1 MNKSVLTVLRH
12 SQWPIMFG
20 IAFSGAGLRATGRAF
35 RYIQPTLGN
44 TQWTGP
50 ACWPAQCLHSA
61 SKSSKSKWY
70 QEEFAKL
77 SFCRSGMGTSAC
89 EVSCNDE
96 SRWESKSRSHG
107 KRWAKRFERKQLE
120 VYVFLCLWILWRWTQ
135 HLPSTSKYYKYFF
148 VNRIY
153 ESFQSLQT
161 RLTNLPTKGDLWSF
175 CESPEESHHT
185 PANTS
190 CFSWRVTSLT
200 RLACRIIPGPCHTRF
215 FPPLDPDGG
224 EIMNWVRWRCE
235 LCTLGPPFGST

>member
-1 MNKSVLTVLRH
+1 MK
-12 SQWPIMFG
+12 
-20 IAFSGAGLRATGRAF
+20 ADEKAKAGRMAKGGRRGLKENNLKF
-35 RYIQPTLGN
+35 I
-44 TQWTGP
+44 
-50 ACWPAQCLHSA
+50 
-61 SKSSKSKWY
+61 
-70 QEEFAKL
+70 F
-77 SFCRSGMGTSAC
+77 
-89 EVSCNDE
+89 
-96 SRWESKSRSHG
+96 
-107 KRWAKRFERKQLE
+107 
-120 VYVFLCLWILWRWTQ
+120 FLCLWILWRWTQ

-215 FPPLDPDGG
+215 FPSIGP
-224 EIMNWVRWRCE
+224 RWRGDHE
-235 LCTLGPPFGST
+235 LSAMTLWIVYVGTSIWVDLGKKANLTDIWHAVRERKPRRITIEKDKEDRGTKERPAFVFMFVHI

>member
-50 ACWPAQCLHSA
+50 AWPAQCLHSA

-120 VYVFLCLWILWRWTQ
+120 VYFFLCLWILWRWTQ

-148 VNRIY
+148 
-153 ESFQSLQT
+153 
-161 RLTNLPTKGDLWSF
+161 
-175 CESPEESHHT
+175 CESYLWKFPISSNSVDKPSDKRRSVIFLWESGGVPPHT
-185 PANTS
+185 S
-190 CFSWRVTSLT
+190 QYKLF
-200 RLACRIIPGPCHTRF
+200 
-215 FPPLDPDGG
+215 
-224 EIMNWVRWRCE
+224 
-235 LCTLGPPFGST
+235 